1 MRGLGALL
9 RARVTG
15 GIKGRLAFQSNE
27 ADFFYT
33 SKLADADLI
42 YISEWVRQQVSK
54 AVSE

>member
-1 MRGLGALL
+1 MGGLGALL

-42 YISEWVRQQVSK
+42 YISEWVR
-54 AVSE
+54 